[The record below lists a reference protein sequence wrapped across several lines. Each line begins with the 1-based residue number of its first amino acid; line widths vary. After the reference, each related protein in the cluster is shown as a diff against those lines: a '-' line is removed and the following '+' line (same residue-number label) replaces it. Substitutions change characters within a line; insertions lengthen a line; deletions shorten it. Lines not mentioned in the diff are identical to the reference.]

1 MNIAFIPARGGSK
14 SIPLKNIKELAGK
27 PLIQW
32 VIDAVNNSKLIDKT
46 VVSTDSE
53 IIKNTVKNVEIFNRS
68 PETATDTASSE
79 LPLLEFCEKQN
90 KDDLIIFLQT
100 TSPLI
105 TTDRID
111 EGIRKVVSGEYS
123 SAISVVRQKRFIWN
137 DDGTP
142 TYNLIKRPRRQEWNG
157 YLVENG
163 AFYISRVKDILA
175 SKCRLS
181 GMIATIECPEE
192 TYLEIDEIS
201 DWIIVGELLK
211 LRD

>member
-14 SIPLKNIKELAGK
+14 SIPLKNIKDLAGQ

-32 VIDAVNNSKLIDKT
+32 VIDAANASELIDRT

-53 IIKNTVKNVEIFNRS
+53 IIKNNVRYVEIFNRS

-79 LPLLEFCEKQN
+79 LPLIEFCEQQDVN
-90 KDDLIIFLQT
+90 DLIIFLQA

-111 EGIRKVVSGEYS
+111 EGIKKVISGEYD

-137 DDGTP
+137 EDGTP
-142 TYNLIKRPRRQEWNG
+142 TYNLNKRPRRQEWNG

-163 AFYISRVKDILA
+163 AFYISKVKDILR

-181 GMIATIECPEE
+181 GKIATIECPEE
-192 TYLEIDEIS
+192 TYLEIDEVS
-201 DWIIVGELLK
+201 DWIMVGELLK
-211 LRD
+211 MRK